1 VGNQLFLERF
11 IWFDQEARNGRWPN
25 ASIIARQ
32 FEVST
37 KTARRSIDH
46 FRDRLQAPLE
56 YDKTHKGYYYTD
68 ASFQL
73 PVARLSQ
80 NELLA
85 LLISRKLITEASA
98 GSCRFIPLHW
108 RLWNQLI
115 VIFMDQLLTLYSKK
129 VT

>member
-68 ASFQL
+68 ASFNCRW
-73 PVARLSQ
+73 PGSARMNCWPS
-80 NELLA
+80 
-85 LLISRKLITEASA
+85 
-98 GSCRFIPLHW
+98 
-108 RLWNQLI
+108 
-115 VIFMDQLLTLYSKK
+115 
-129 VT
+129 